1 MADIETK
8 TVNNKKQLM
17 DFIKFPWKIYK
28 DDPSWVPPLIMDRK
42 KLLDKKHNPFYNHA
56 EMELFLA
63 YKNGVLVGRNAAII
77 NHNHNKF
84 HEDKTG
90 FFGFFESI
98 NDPEVTQILMDTA
111 STWLK
116 DRDCDKI
123 LGPCNPS
130 TNDEVGCLI
139 DGFEHPPYIMMCHN
153 PPYYQTLMEGYGL
166 QKAKDLYAWYL
177 DIRDKDI
184 PEKLYR
190 VADAARSKFNLKIR
204 NLRLKNL
211 KNELEL
217 VREVYNN
224 AWSRNWGF
232 VPFTEEE
239 INHAAD
245 DLKQIANEEFLLLA
259 TINDKPVGFS
269 ITLPN
274 INEVLKKIPSGKLF
288 PTGLFKFMAGL
299 KKVRTVRVIIL
310 GIIKEY
316 QHVGF
321 GAVFYVE
328 TIKRAKNLGLDGGEM
343 SWILE
348 DNSPMNKA
356 IEMLGSQ
363 KYKTYRLFE
372 KSL

>member
-1 MADIETK
+1 MADIEIK
-8 TVNNKKQLM
+8 AVKNNRDLM
-17 DFIKFPWKIYK
+17 EFIKLPWKIYK
-28 DDPSWVPPLIMDRK
+28 GDPNWVPPLIMDRK

-56 EMELFLA
+56 EIELFLA
-63 YKNGVLVGRNAAII
+63 YKNGEIVGRNAAITNE
-77 NHNHNKF
+77 NHNRF

-98 NDPEVTQILMDTA
+98 DDTEVMQGLMDAA
-111 STWLK
+111 SKWLK
-116 DRDCDKI
+116 DRDRNKI

-139 DGFEHPPYIMMCHN
+139 DGFDYPPYIMMCHN
-153 PPYYQTLMEGYGL
+153 PRYYQKLLEDYGF
-166 QKAKDLYAWYL
+166 QKAKDLYAWHL

-190 VADAARSKFNLKIR
+190 VAESAILKFNLKIR
-204 NLRLKNL
+204 NIRLKNL
-211 KNELEL
+211 KQEVEL

-259 TINDKPVGFS
+259 TIDDKPVGFS

-274 INEVLKKIPSGKLF
+274 INEVLKKIPNGKLF
-288 PTGLFKFMAGL
+288 PTGLFKILSGI
-299 KKVRTVRVIIL
+299 KKVKTVRVVIL

-321 GAVFYVE
+321 GAVFYLE
-328 TIKRAKNLGLDGGEM
+328 TIKRAKKLGLDGGEM

-348 DNSPMNKA
+348 DNAPMNKA
-356 IEMLGSQ
+356 IELLGS
-363 KYKTYRLFE
+363 KRYKTYRLFE
-372 KSL
+372 KFL